1 VKCNEVR
8 VVARLSKILNAFRDD
23 RHVYGRIVMEEGSV
37 PPPPPPPFQE
47 ENARGGRGLHL
58 PRSNFFKGFRRQI
71 AAYEVPADFRE
82 GLEPVLAGIGAFILS
97 AFFTLFIS
105 LGQVSVFSPI
115 FSGEGRWIG
124 SVFLAPPVEET
135 MKGLSVMLL
144 MLFVPRAFPNRR
156 YAAAIG
162 AAAGLGYALSEDI
175 TYFGNPQATPI
186 NMIVRL
192 VMNPIGHPV
201 YTAICAIGVFVFVAR
216 LRSGIKIQKALLGL
230 PLVLWLIAVLSHAF
244 WNAYQFSV
252 VPSLGY
258 WGILLSLIIIV
269 LPCMIILRD
278 FLGGHFNFGTFFE
291 TIPEPPP
298 PAPSDSLPPADE
310 AELKTANDAI
320 IQGEGGG

>member
-1 VKCNEVR
+1 
-8 VVARLSKILNAFRDD
+8 
-23 RHVYGRIVMEEGSV
+23 MEEGSV
-37 PPPPPPPFQE
+37 PPPPPPATPDGSQSR
-47 ENARGGRGLHL
+47 RGFHL
-58 PRSNFFKGFRRQI
+58 PRTNFFKGFRRQI
-71 AAYEVPADFRE
+71 AAFEVPPDFKE

-105 LGQVSVFSPI
+105 LGQVSVFTSI
-115 FSGEGRWIG
+115 FSNEGRWIG
-124 SVFLAPPVEET
+124 STFLAPPVEET
-135 MKGLSVMLL
+135 VKGLSVMVL

-175 TYFGNPQATPI
+175 TYFGNPQATAV

-216 LRSGIKIQKALLGL
+216 LRSGIKIHKALLGL

-244 WNAYQFSV
+244 WNAYQFTV
-252 VPSLGY
+252 VPSLAY
-258 WGILLSLIIIV
+258 WGILLSLFVIV

-278 FLGGHFNFGTFFE
+278 FLGGHFNFGNFFE
-291 TIPEPPP
+291 AIPEPLP
-298 PAPSDSLPPADE
+298 PAPPTPEDSLPPPCE
-310 AELKTANDAI
+310 AELKPPNESI
-320 IQGEGGG
+320 MQGEGGG